1 MVLEG
6 GNLPHGWRSQLRA
19 RRKQA
24 RLRTLETR
32 ETRAWPAAPE
42 ACWVY
47 QGLPFFR
54 AGSKPREWGQIHNTH
69 RRLYSQPRAVRQLFI
84 IIESILKFIRN
95 QENHHTHDTQILPTH
110 LADIKKPGNTRLANS
125 THAERALGSSVHSRP
140 CPNTTPTDL
149 RLSCPM
155 KDGDCNAQTFV

>member
-1 MVLEG
+1 MGSEVGLGYGVLRMVLEG
-6 GNLPHGWRSQLRA
+6 GNPPHGWRSQLRA
-19 RRKQA
+19 RRRQA

-54 AGSKPREWGQIHNTH
+54 AGAKQREWGQIHDTH
-69 RRLYSQPRAVRQLFI
+69 RWLYSQSRAVCQLFI
-84 IIESILKFIRN
+84 IIESTLKFIRN

-110 LADIKKPGNTRLANS
+110 LADIKKPGNTRLAIAPHMQNVPWAAAS
-125 THAERALGSSVHSRP
+125 TADYAP
-140 CPNTTPTDL
+140 TP
-149 RLSCPM
+149 PQ
-155 KDGDCNAQTFV
+155 QT